1 MRWLWLTHSLVGWKG
16 VHCDGDADWDA
27 GSVRDWCRLVDFT
40 WHGNAVRKKG
50 KEAVMVG
57 HHVRNIVG
65 DLSLQLLGGGYKKKK
80 ILKLAKEY
88 ASRREFQWENYYRE
102 MSGLLR

>member
-27 GSVRDWCRLVDFT
+27 GSVRDWCWCDGFT

-50 KEAVMVG
+50 KEAVMF
-57 HHVRNIVG
+57 
-65 DLSLQLLGGGYKKKK
+65 GGGYKKKK